1 VDLGFLIVME
11 MASVNVLASV
21 SDLNAIKPHFV
32 KKWVIVAVP
41 VIPTIYLVVSA
52 DANGCPQGHIG
63 VLAHVGLILVR
74 AIQMTF
80 AVLAVAMA
88 VRACQQ
94 FIVHSGVDP
103 QWICLN
109 SFLAIIRCLA
119 GGFGNTHV
127 MANFN
132 HQILNQT

>member
-1 VDLGFLIVME
+1 MDLVFLIVME

-52 DANGCPQGHIG
+52 DANICPQGLIG

-119 GGFGNTHV
+119 GGSEIRTL
-127 MANFN
+127 A
-132 HQILNQT
+132 